1 MKLARW
7 GLGSGGGWVILLL
20 GGGLLYRATIAFW
33 MYPGFDEAYYYLYTL
48 YPDWSYFD
56 HPPLVAI
63 LTAIGPWLTGVVS
76 QFTLRIGTLVLYTG
90 TLGLLYATSVRLF
103 SAQTGL
109 LTLAIATLIPFFQVA
124 FGTFNLPDV
133 PLMFFWTATLYW
145 AGEEFFRRTP
155 AYQPSYRLAII
166 CVMVGLACLGKYHG
180 FVLGAGLVGFCLCQS
195 RYRSALISP
204 WTAIGAGLFLLT
216 LSPLL
221 IWNAQHDW
229 VSFRFQ
235 SARTVPTRGFSGWG
249 VLVTF
254 LVEVAYLFPTFGFP
268 LWWVSAKAT
277 IATLLPQSLP
287 FSVKG
292 DLPQKRSLIL
302 WVSLPLML
310 GFTLMGGYQQVL
322 PSWPMP
328 GLWGATLLLGQQAA
342 LWQKQSERRI
352 RRWLLGSGVAI
363 VALVS
368 LALTYV
374 VSGMPL
380 PQTNGYVL
388 QEGIWTVQPPPSTP
402 PILEMQRPTESLA
415 TIDYAVREA
424 SSQLFDVQQ
433 LRQGF
438 ARSPTLM
445 AALQSSSFVFT
456 NYYFVGGQIAMAL
469 VPLSGKPITCFDSD
483 LRGFAFWSKPDQW
496 LGQDALYITSEYFQ
510 RPEDLRVKYGEY
522 FASIERIG
530 QVPIRRGKAVVQVFE
545 VYQAKR
551 LLKPYPRPY

>member
-1 MKLARW
+1 
-7 GLGSGGGWVILLL
+7 
-20 GGGLLYRATIAFW
+20 

-63 LTAIGPWLTGVVS
+63 LTAIGPWLTGIVS
-76 QFTLRIGTLVLYTG
+76 QFTLRLGTLVLHTG
-90 TLGLLYATSVRLF
+90 TLALLYATGVKLF
-103 SAQTGL
+103 SPQAGL
-109 LTLAIATLIPFFQVA
+109 LTLALATLMPFFPVA
-124 FGTFNLPDV
+124 FGTFNLPDA

-145 AGEEFFRRTP
+145 AAAEFFRRTP
-155 AYQPSYRLAII
+155 AYQPSYRLSII

-180 FVLGAGLVGFCLCQS
+180 FVLGAGLVGFCLS
-195 RYRSALISP
+195 HPRYRSALISP
-204 WTAIGAGLFLLT
+204 WMAIGAGLFLLT

-235 SARTVPTRGFSGWG
+235 SARTVPTRGFSIWG

-254 LVEVAYLFPTFGFP
+254 LVEVAYLFPAFGFP

-277 IATLLPQSLP
+277 IATLLPRSTPL
-287 FSVKG
+287 SGKG

-302 WVSLPLML
+302 WISLPLMV
-310 GFTLMGGYQQVL
+310 GFTLMGGYSQVL

-328 GLWGATLLLGQQAA
+328 GLWGTTLLLGQQAA
-342 LWQKQSERRI
+342 LWQKQSAGRI
-352 RRWLLGSGVAI
+352 WRWLLGSGVAI
-363 VALVS
+363 VFLVS

-374 VSGMPL
+374 VSGVPF
-380 PQTNGYVL
+380 PQTSTYVL
-388 QEGIWTVQPPPSTP
+388 QSGLWTAQPPPSTP
-402 PILEMQRPTESLA
+402 PIVDLQRPQETLA
-415 TIDYAVREA
+415 TIDYALTEA

-438 ARSPTLM
+438 AQSPRLM
-445 AALQSSSFVFT
+445 AALQASSFVFT
-456 NYYFVGGQIAMAL
+456 NYYFVGGQVAMAL

-483 LRGFAFWSKPDQW
+483 LRGFAFWSTPQQW

-510 RPEDLRVKYGEY
+510 RPEDLRAKYGEY
-522 FASIERIG
+522 FASLERIG

-545 VYQAKR
+545 IYQAKK